1 MSGKR
6 VSRKFT
12 LLAGMLASSVLLAS
26 ATQAAD
32 RIVDRSPAAI
42 ATAQQA
48 WVRRHGDY
56 FKRTWGIDIAGVR
69 WISSG
74 YMLEFRYR
82 VLDPNK
88 AKPLNDRSNR
98 PYLKDLASG
107 VTLSVPAL
115 EKVGEIRQSVPPK
128 PNHIYFMVFGN
139 PGKIVQPGNRVSIAV
154 GKFHVDDLVVQ

>member
-1 MSGKR
+1 MSGKL
-6 VSRKFT
+6 VIRKLT
-12 LLAGMLASSVLLAS
+12 LLAGILASSFLLAS
-26 ATQAAD
+26 ASQADAK
-32 RIVDRSPAAI
+32 IADRSPAAI
-42 ATAQQA
+42 AAAQQA
-48 WVRRHGDY
+48 WAKRNSEY
-56 FKRTWGIDIAGVR
+56 FKRNWGIDIAGVR

-139 PGKIVQPGNRVSIAV
+139 PGKIVKPGNRVSIAV